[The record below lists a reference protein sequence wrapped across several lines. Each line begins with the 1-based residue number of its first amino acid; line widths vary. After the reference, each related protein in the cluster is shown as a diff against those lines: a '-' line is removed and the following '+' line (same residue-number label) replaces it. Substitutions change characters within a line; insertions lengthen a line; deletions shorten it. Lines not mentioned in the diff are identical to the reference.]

1 MTRLHLSAW
10 VALYAA
16 KRTPKD
22 IIRKL
27 NSAVVGWLADPIA
40 RQRLAELG
48 QDIPPPDQQTPEFLA
63 AFQQAEIDKWWP
75 IIKAASV
82 AFIKLAS
89 IRICLRAL

>member
-27 NSAVVGWLADPIA
+27 NFAAVKWLADPIA

-48 QDIPPPDQQTPEFLA
+48 EDTPPPDQQTPEFLA
-63 AFQQAEIDKWWP
+63 AFQQAEINKWWP
-75 IIKAASV
+75 IIKAANISST
-82 AFIKLAS
+82 AAQ
-89 IRICLRAL
+89 